1 MTRPSPRAA
10 GALRMRSL
18 AANFPNQLLEGFR
31 AGQEAAPPAAD
42 RPTTVYFVGMGGSA
56 IAADLARSVVENET
70 SLTVRLVRSPELP
83 RGVDRRARVVLVSYS
98 GNTWETVRAYEA
110 AGRAGASRV
119 VIASGGEL
127 AERAAHD
134 DVPLLLLP
142 PGTPPRSA
150 VGNTFGGILGLLDP
164 WFPESNEARLARI
177 VARLRRLVPQYAGAR
192 GPAARIAAR
201 LARRTPVIYAET
213 AFGGV
218 ARRWKTQIEENA
230 KQLAT
235 FDEAPELLH
244 NAIVAWDAISA
255 REARRYGI
263 VLIEWTEEAA
273 ITRRAFRHF
282 ERLAS
287 ARGASVT
294 PVELAPEDRLDATL
308 AGVSLGDHV
317 SLFLAERRRVDPLP
331 FDAIGRL
338 KAALHDPRA

>member
-1 MTRPSPRAA
+1 
-10 GALRMRSL
+10 MRSL
-18 AANFPNQLLEGFR
+18 AAHFPNQLLEGFR
-31 AGQEAAPPAAD
+31 AGQEVAPPAAD

-56 IAADLARSVVENET
+56 IAADLARNVVENET
-70 SLTVRLVRSPELP
+70 SVTVRLVRSPELP
-83 RGVDRRARVVLVSYS
+83 RGVDRRTRVVLVSYS
-98 GNTWETVRAYEA
+98 GNTWETLRAYEA
-110 AGRAGASRV
+110 AGRADAARF

-127 AERAAHD
+127 AERAARD
-134 DVPLLLLP
+134 DVPMLPLP

-150 VGNTFGGILGLLDP
+150 VGHTLGGILGLLDP

-177 VARLRRLVPQYAGAR
+177 VARLRRLIPQYAGAR

-201 LARRTPVIYAET
+201 LAQRTPVIYAES

-230 KQLAT
+230 KQLAA

-244 NAIVAWDAISA
+244 NAIVAWDALPA
-255 REARRYGI
+255 RDARRYAV
-263 VLIEWTEEAA
+263 VLLEWSEQAA

-282 ERLAS
+282 EQLATR
-287 ARGASVT
+287 RGATVT

-308 AGVSLGDHV
+308 AGVALGDYV
-317 SLFLAERRRVDPLP
+317 SLFLADRRHVDPLP

-338 KAALHDPRA
+338 KAALGDGAR